1 MAYPQGSGG
10 SFHSTS
16 GTDTGPEHRGSLHKE
31 ATHQSLG
38 KVAAHGVAQPPHRMQ
53 CADTQWQDWWLPARA
68 EAWHAVR
75 AWILWRGRLTQG
87 AGCAPGEWLW
97 GSDHWDGVECCGSI
111 DLIVAGGGYFVAGI
125 EASRRGGEATQGTL
139 GEYSGL
145 GGMRLRAAVAVRRQ
159 HDQGDDGLS

>member
-1 MAYPQGSGG
+1 M
-10 SFHSTS
+10 
-16 GTDTGPEHRGSLHKE
+16 
-31 ATHQSLG
+31 
-38 KVAAHGVAQPPHRMQ
+38 
-53 CADTQWQDWWLPARA
+53 
-68 EAWHAVR
+68 AWHNLLTASNVMTPGGETGGGWFVR
-75 AWILWRGRLTQG
+75 VCATLSEPGYCGGDPLTQG

-125 EASRRGGEATQGTL
+125 EASRRGGEATQRTL

-145 GGMRLRAAVAVRRQ
+145 GWMRLRAAVAVRRQ